1 MPRPL
6 PVALRQRVVDAHNNG
21 EGTYA
26 ELAERFSVG
35 EASVSRWLRKAREGD
50 LTPGVRGP
58 MAPEQ
63 RMLKPEHLEFLRETL
78 EAILDSTGAELAA
91 ALEEV
96 FGLKVSV
103 ATANRTRRRL
113 GFTPK
118 RGNNAR

>member
-1 MPRPL
+1 MPGPL
-6 PVALRQRVVDAHNNG
+6 PVALRQRVVDAYNNG

-35 EASVSRWLRKAREGD
+35 EASVSRWLRMARRGD

-58 MAPEQ
+58 MAPED
-63 RMLKPEHLEFLRETL
+63 RKLKPAHLDFLRETL
-78 EAILDSTGAELAA
+78 EDIPDSTGPELAA

-96 FGLKVSV
+96 FGVTLSV
-103 ATANRTRRRL
+103 ATVNRARRRL